1 MPGWLTCTA
10 CCPVTERWT
19 RGRRSGSPANT
30 RGERWPW
37 TIRDD
42 FIRPRETSQLPLFRL
57 LGFAESDKRHAVLQG
72 GHIPSDRREIV
83 KEVLNWLDRHL
94 GPV

>member
-1 MPGWLTCTA
+1 
-10 CCPVTERWT
+10 
-19 RGRRSGSPANT
+19 
-30 RGERWPW
+30 
-37 TIRDD
+37 
-42 FIRPRETSQLPLFRL
+42 LFRL